1 MNFLTKSLD
10 NSKGCKFSLIPPQW
24 SGKSQRKLNSKLTI
38 LFIYIVILKI
48 WPQVLE
54 YNFPCSHTWIKSLN
68 KLKDYLCEREK
79 ADYQHCSSTK
89 SISIS
94 FNSNIIMIILYLIFN
109 IMLGYFFFHVYSH
122 HLQISVYVGDIIS
135 KQNIWAILPI
145 LLKNYC
151 FLFGMKTSKYN
162 CEKKNNS
169 H

>member
-54 YNFPCSHTWIKSLN
+54 YNFPCSHTWIESLN
-68 KLKDYLCEREK
+68 KLIYYLCEREK

-94 FNSNIIMIILYLIFN
+94 FNSNIIMIILYLISN
-109 IMLGYFFFHVYSH
+109 ITLGYFFSCLFSSPSNFRAYSWRH
-122 HLQISVYVGDIIS
+122 NRFTRKFGQFFQLYWKLVLF
-135 KQNIWAILPI
+135 IWDENF
-145 LLKNYC
+145 KV
-151 FLFGMKTSKYN
+151 
-162 CEKKNNS
+162 
-169 H
+169 